1 MDKLMKY
8 ATQLAMLGRLLD
20 GGLITRKEYNQV
32 KIALQSKNRS
42 KNIKIKNKKILDK

>member
-20 GGLITRKEYNQV
+20 GGFITGKEYNQI

-42 KNIKIKNKKILDK
+42 KNTQIKNNKVLDK

>member
-1 MDKLMKY
+1 MDKLIKY

-32 KIALQSKNRS
+32 KVALQSKNT
-42 KNIKIKNKKILDK
+42 KIKNNKNTG

>member
-20 GGLITRKEYNQV
+20 EGFITRKEYNQV
-32 KIALQSKNRS
+32 KIALQSKQ
-42 KNIKIKNKKILDK
+42 KIKNNKKTG